1 MKALILAA
9 GLGSRLRPLT
19 DDIPK
24 AMVKYEGIE
33 IIRHQIDTLHSQNI
47 TDISIVVGYKSEV
60 LINFLNK
67 NYGNKFNIIRNDKFA
82 SSNSA
87 FSSIGAFTN
96 FIKSDYIHI
105 NCDILFSESLLSSLI
120 ENSYTNIL
128 CLRQDLQLTNSME
141 NVIVLG
147 NRVINMA
154 LRQSKLAKFKA
165 FGLAKISE
173 EALIQN
179 LSFYRNLKKNVQM
192 KENYFGLI
200 RSSLGLVEYN
210 FIESNKNDLAE
221 LNSLEDLKTCKFSF
235 N

>member
-67 NYGNKFNIIRNDKFA
+67 NYGDKFNIIRNDKFA

-105 NCDILFSESLLSSLI
+105 NCDILYISPHYLRNMMHEDRSNYIKTQRSRSYSETD
-120 ENSYTNIL
+120 YMIL
-128 CLRQDLQLTNSME
+128 KNF
-141 NVIVLG
+141 IVLSL
-147 NRVINMA
+147 VKKI
-154 LRQSKLAKFKA
+154 LRF
-165 FGLAKISE
+165 
-173 EALIQN
+173 
-179 LSFYRNLKKNVQM
+179 
-192 KENYFGLI
+192 
-200 RSSLGLVEYN
+200 
-210 FIESNKNDLAE
+210 
-221 LNSLEDLKTCKFSF
+221 
-235 N
+235 